1 MIFQRLSPFS
11 RHFPSLFP
19 RIQPHPLRRFLRR
32 QTLRRGHA
40 VRRGHGHVAQQAALQ
55 QLLPAHFGVG
65 GGTAKEVLQREETFG
80 QGGK

>member
-1 MIFQRLSPFS
+1 
-11 RHFPSLFP
+11 
-19 RIQPHPLRRFLRR
+19 
-32 QTLRRGHA
+32 
-40 VRRGHGHVAQQAALQ
+40 VAQQAALQ